1 MVVIIPKLL
10 EKNNLKSSPI
20 TGSPLRDRTN
30 VLRNGH
36 ATVLWNTLGNMD
48 ASDGVVAAWPSYLSR
63 NSETLVP
70 LKRGIPT
77 AKAEGIAATRLA
89 VRASGIRG

>member
-48 ASDGVVAAWPSYLSR
+48 ASDVVVAAWPS
-63 NSETLVP
+63 
-70 LKRGIPT
+70 
-77 AKAEGIAATRLA
+77 
-89 VRASGIRG
+89 